1 MWWGGLG
8 EERRRSPPNQNN
20 AVPQTHDSKTM
31 KAIAIRKGTT
41 ASAAQLE
48 GRIACHDVRDEAG
61 KVAIA
66 KGQVLDAAAAARL
79 LALPWPEV
87 HLLEIEPG
95 DVHEEPAGSR
105 LAIAACGANVEVKG
119 YTGGQWTLA
128 GQRRGLVRANAAAL
142 AAVNGLE
149 GMSVFTLYDLQPVE
163 AGEAVAK
170 AKITP
175 LAIPE
180 RLVKEAEARAWSAGG
195 LVAVKPF
202 VPRVLGALSR
212 ESLAPPQR
220 QRFESSLTE
229 KVDWFGS
236 RLLPVRYAAGDAS
249 AMAAEMEG
257 LLAAGADILIAAGA
271 GSLDPLDPVFA
282 GLEHLGG
289 RMIRHGAPA
298 HPGSLLWIAEVR
310 GHAVLGMP
318 ACGMFSQATTFDLI
332 LPRILAGE
340 PAGAA
345 EVAALGHGGLL
356 SRDSAYRFPPYR
368 KSAARGELS
377 E

>member
-1 MWWGGLG
+1 M
-8 EERRRSPPNQNN
+8 R
-20 AVPQTHDSKTM
+20 
-31 KAIAIRKGTT
+31 AIAISHDT
-41 ASAAQLE
+41 ASAAALD

-61 KVAIA
+61 RVAIA
-66 KGQVLDAAAAARL
+66 KGQTLDAAAAARL
-79 LALPWPEV
+79 LTLPWREV
-87 HLLEIEPG
+87 HVLELEPG

-105 LAIAACGANVEVKG
+105 LAAAACGAHVEVKG
-119 YTGGQWTLA
+119 YTGGQWTLTA
-128 GQRRGLVRANAAAL
+128 QRRGLVRVNVDAL

-163 AGEAVAK
+163 AGEAVGK

-180 RLVKEAEARAWSAGG
+180 RLVKDAEARAWSAGG

-202 VPRVLGALSR
+202 RPHVLGVLSR
-212 ESLAPPQR
+212 ETLGPPQR

-236 RLLPVRYAAGDAS
+236 RLLPVRYAAGDA
-249 AMAAEMEG
+249 AAVAGEMEG
-257 LLAAGADILIAAGA
+257 LLAEGAEILIAAGA

-282 GLEHLGG
+282 GLEQLGG

-298 HPGSLLWIAEVR
+298 HPGSLLWIADLR
-310 GHAVLGMP
+310 GHPVLGMP

-340 PAGAA
+340 PAGAT
-345 EVAALGHGGLL
+345 ELAALGHGGLL
-356 SRDSAYRFPPYR
+356 SRESAYRFPPYR
-368 KSAARGELS
+368 KSGARGELS

>member
-1 MWWGGLG
+1 MKALAVK
-8 EERRRSPPNQNN
+8 RSPG
-20 AVPQTHDSKTM
+20 V
-31 KAIAIRKGTT
+31 T
-41 ASAAQLE
+41 AGALE

-66 KGQVLDAAAAARL
+66 KGQVLDATAAARL

-87 HLLEIEPG
+87 HLLEVDPS

-105 LAIAACGANVEVKG
+105 LATAACGANVEVKG

-128 GQRRGLVRANAAAL
+128 GQRRGLVRVNAAAL

-163 AGEAVAK
+163 AGEAVAR

-180 RLVKEAEARAWSAGG
+180 QLVKEAETRSWSAGG

-202 VPRVLGALSR
+202 VPKLLGALSR

-282 GLEHLGG
+282 GLERLGG

>member
-1 MWWGGLG
+1 
-8 EERRRSPPNQNN
+8 
-20 AVPQTHDSKTM
+20 M
-31 KAIAIRKGTT
+31 KPIAIRKDKSP
-41 ASAAQLE
+41 SARQLE

-87 HLLEIEPG
+87 HLLEVDPS

-105 LAIAACGANVEVKG
+105 LATAACGANVEVKG

-128 GQRRGLVRANAAAL
+128 GQRRGLVRVDAAAL

-180 RLVKEAEARAWSAGG
+180 RLVKEAETRAWSAGG

-212 ESLAPPQR
+212 ESLTPPQR

-249 AMAAEMEG
+249 AMAAEMDG

-282 GLEHLGG
+282 GLERLGG

-318 ACGMFSQATTFDLI
+318 ACGMFSQATTFDLV

>member
-1 MWWGGLG
+1 V
-8 EERRRSPPNQNN
+8 R
-20 AVPQTHDSKTM
+20 
-31 KAIAIRKGTT
+31 AIAIKPGTV
-41 ASAAQLE
+41 SAAALE
-48 GRIACHDVRDEAG
+48 GRVACHDVRDAAG
-61 KVAIA
+61 KVAIN

-79 LALPWPEV
+79 LALSWPEV

-105 LAIAACGANVEVKG
+105 LAAAACGANVEVKG
-119 YTGGQWTLA
+119 YVGGQWTLT
-128 GQRRGLVRANAAAL
+128 GQRRGLVRVNVAAL
-142 AAVNGLE
+142 QAVNGLE
-149 GMSVFTLYDLQPVE
+149 GMSVFTLFDLQPVE

-175 LAIPE
+175 LTIPE
-180 RLVKEAEARAWSAGG
+180 RLVKAAESRAGSAGG

-202 VPRVLGALSR
+202 LPRVLGALSR

-236 RLLPVRYAAGDAS
+236 RLLPVRYAAGDAK

-271 GSLDPLDPVFA
+271 GSLDPLDPMFA
-282 GLEHLGG
+282 GLERLGG
-289 RMIRHGAPA
+289 RMLRHGAPA
-298 HPGSLLWIAEVR
+298 HPGSLLWIADLR
-310 GHAVLGMP
+310 GHPVLGMP
-318 ACGMFSQATTFDLI
+318 ACGMFSQATTFDLVLPHI
-332 LPRILAGE
+332 LTGE
-340 PAGAA
+340 ATGAPEIA
-345 EVAALGHGGLL
+345 TLGHGGLL

-368 KSAARGELS
+368 KSAVRGELS

>member
-1 MWWGGLG
+1 
-8 EERRRSPPNQNN
+8 
-20 AVPQTHDSKTM
+20 M
-31 KAIAIRKGTT
+31 KPIAIKHET
-41 ASAAQLE
+41 ARVAARE
-48 GRIACHDVRDEAG
+48 GRIACHDVRDEARR
-61 KVAIA
+61 VAIA
-66 KGQVLDAAAAARL
+66 KGQMLDAAAAARL
-79 LALPWPEV
+79 LALPWAEV
-87 HLLEIEPG
+87 HVLELEPG

-105 LAIAACGANVEVKG
+105 LAAAARGPYVEVKG
-119 YTGGQWTLA
+119 YTGGQWTLTA
-128 GQRRGLVRANAAAL
+128 ERRGLVRVNGAAL

-180 RLVKEAEARAWSAGG
+180 RLVKDAESRAWSAGG
-195 LVAVKPF
+195 LVSVKPF
-202 VPRVLGALSR
+202 QPRVLAALSR

-220 QRFESSLTE
+220 QRFESSLAE

-236 RLLPVRYAAGDAS
+236 RLLPVRYAAGDA
-249 AMAAEMEG
+249 AAVAGEMEA

-282 GLEHLGG
+282 GLERLGG

-298 HPGSLLWIAEVR
+298 HPGSLLWIADLR
-310 GHAVLGMP
+310 GHPVLGMP

-340 PAGAA
+340 PAGAP

-356 SRDSAYRFPPYR
+356 SHDSAYRFPPYR
-368 KSAARGELS
+368 KSGARGELS

>member
-1 MWWGGLG
+1 MKALAVK
-8 EERRRSPPNQNN
+8 RSPG
-20 AVPQTHDSKTM
+20 V
-31 KAIAIRKGTT
+31 T
-41 ASAAQLE
+41 AGALE

-66 KGQVLDAAAAARL
+66 KGQVLDATAAARL

-87 HLLEIEPG
+87 HLLEVDPS

-105 LAIAACGANVEVKG
+105 LATAACGANVEVKG

-128 GQRRGLVRANAAAL
+128 GQRRGLVRVNAAAL

-163 AGEAVAK
+163 AGEAVAR

-180 RLVKEAEARAWSAGG
+180 QLVKEAETRSWSAGG

-202 VPRVLGALSR
+202 VPKLLGALSR

-282 GLEHLGG
+282 GLERLGG

-368 KSAARGELS
+368 KSGARGELA